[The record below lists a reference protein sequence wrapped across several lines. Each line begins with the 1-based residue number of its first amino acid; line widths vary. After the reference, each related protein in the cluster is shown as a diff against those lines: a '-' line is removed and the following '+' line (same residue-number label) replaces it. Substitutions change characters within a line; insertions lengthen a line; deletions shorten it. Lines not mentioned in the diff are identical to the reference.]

1 MLALPV
7 RRSTGDEARESWG
20 EALKGVGHALQVRSF
35 WNVFALHATT
45 YSAFACIVGLWAGPW
60 LADIHGAG
68 LQERGNLILLAAA
81 AQITGIFAWGASD
94 RWFRSYRRAALTG
107 GSLGVGLLLAAALLP
122 LEGAGLA
129 LWPRSVRARLRLCA
143 DRDVARQ
150 GAVSGAPDRARHHLE

>member
-1 MLALPV
+1 M
-7 RRSTGDEARESWG
+7 
-20 EALKGVGHALQVRSF
+20 
-35 WNVFALHATT
+35 
-45 YSAFACIVGLWAGPW
+45 
-60 LADIHGAG
+60 
-68 LQERGNLILLAAA
+68 QERGNLILLAAA

-129 LWPRSVRARLRLCA
+129 LWLVLFGLGFGLCA

-150 GAVSGAPDRARHHLE
+150 GAVSGAPDRARHHLDEHRHDGRRLSCRRR